1 MKALKEE
8 KVRPKKIFD
17 SYLNLSK
24 ADTNLFFRSKKK
36 KYFKCPACSKNG
48 KKIFSKLIF
57 DYDICKS
64 CDSIYHSPRY
74 EEKNFKLFCCQ

>member
-48 KKIFSKLIF
+48 KKFFKT
-57 DYDICKS
+57 
-64 CDSIYHSPRY
+64 
-74 EEKNFKLFCCQ
+74 NF

>member
-36 KYFKCPACSKNG
+36 NILNVQHVARKE
-48 KKIFSKLIF
+48 KKFF
-57 DYDICKS
+57 Q
-64 CDSIYHSPRY
+64 
-74 EEKNFKLFCCQ
+74 N